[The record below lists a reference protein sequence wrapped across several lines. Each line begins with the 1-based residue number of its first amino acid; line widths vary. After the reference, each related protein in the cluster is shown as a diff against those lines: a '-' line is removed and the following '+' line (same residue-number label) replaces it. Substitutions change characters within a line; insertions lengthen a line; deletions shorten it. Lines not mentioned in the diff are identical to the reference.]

1 MSRIRKVPPAPTST
15 RTDATGDIATGGIA
29 DSGDVGAPA
38 APSPPSGR
46 ALTARSVLLSVLLGT
61 EPPRLPVGL
70 LVSTTELFGIAEGTT
85 RTALSRMAAA
95 GEVVASAGSYAIA
108 APRLL
113 RRQARQSASR
123 SGTTSSWDPDDG
135 WVQAVVVAEGRRP
148 ADERAEL
155 RRALAD
161 ARLAELRDG
170 VWLRPANLAVERPLV
185 DDEPLVWAR
194 AHPEGDP
201 TVLASTLWDLEAWAD
216 SARRLVGS
224 LHQLTPTLDDG
235 DRSALAPGFVLSAS
249 VLRHFG
255 SDPLLPRSLLP
266 ADWPGPALRAAYDRF
281 DDAYRGVLR
290 AWFDLHRA

>member
-1 MSRIRKVPPAPTST
+1 MSRVRN
-15 RTDATGDIATGGIA
+15 
-29 DSGDVGAPA
+29 
-38 APSPPSGR
+38 APSPPTVERADTNAANGDVGMSTTTSGR

-70 LVSTTELFGIAEGTT
+70 LVSTTELFGISEGTT
-85 RTALSRMAAA
+85 RTALSRMSAA
-95 GEVVASAGSYAIA
+95 GEVVGGDGSYAIA

-113 RRQARQSASR
+113 RRQARQGASR
-123 SGTTSSWDPDDG
+123 SGATSAWEPGDG
-135 WVQAVVVAEGRRP
+135 WVQAVVVAERPRP

-170 VWLRPANLAVERPLV
+170 VWLRPANLEVERPLV
-185 DDEPLVWAR
+185 GDEPLVWALS
-194 AHPEGDP
+194 HPEADP
-201 TVLASTLWDLEAWAD
+201 VELAAGLWDLVAWAD
-216 SARRLVGS
+216 RATELVES
-224 LHQLTPTLDDG
+224 LHEVTPTLDDG
-235 DRSALAPGFVLSAS
+235 DRAALAPGFVLSAS

-266 ADWPGPALRAAYDRF
+266 PDWPGPALRQAYDRF

-290 AWFDLHRA
+290 TWFDLHRP